1 MAIKKI
7 VLSYEGEDVLID
19 AAIEALAIDQGW
31 TIDSVLTKEE
41 TAKANVNNYIRAQVE
56 GYNVRQAQ
64 EAAKVAAQE
73 ASLQALNAITVT
85 FEIE

>member
-7 VLSYEGEDVLID
+7 FLSYEGEEVLID

-85 FEIE
+85 FVIE

>member
-7 VLSYEGEDVLID
+7 VLSYEGEEVLID

-64 EAAKVAAQE
+64 EVAKVAAQE

>member
-7 VLSYEGEDVLID
+7 GLSYEGEEVLID
-19 AAIEALAIDQGW
+19 AAIEALAIEQGW

-56 GYNVRQAQ
+56 AYNVRKAQ
-64 EAAKVAAQE
+64 EAAKVAAQQ

>member
-7 VLSYEGEDVLID
+7 GLSYEGEEVLID
-19 AAIEALAIDQGW
+19 AAIEALAIEQGW

-56 GYNVRQAQ
+56 AYNVRKAQ
-64 EAAKVAAQE
+64 EAAKVAAQQS
-73 ASLQALNAITVT
+73 SLEALNAITVT

>member
-7 VLSYEGEDVLID
+7 VLSYEGEEVLID

>member
-7 VLSYEGEDVLID
+7 VLSYEGEEVLID

-64 EAAKVAAQE
+64 EVAKVAAQE

-85 FEIE
+85 FAIE

>member
-7 VLSYEGEDVLID
+7 GLSYEGEEVLID
-19 AAIEALAIDQGW
+19 AAIEALAIEQGW
-31 TIDSVLTKEE
+31 TVDSVLTKEE

-56 GYNVRQAQ
+56 AHNVRKAQ
-64 EAAKVAAQE
+64 EAAKVAAQQ
-73 ASLQALNAITVT
+73 ASLEALNAITVT

>member
-7 VLSYEGEDVLID
+7 GLSYEGEEVLID
-19 AAIEALAIDQGW
+19 AAIEALAIEQGW

-56 GYNVRQAQ
+56 AYNVRKAQ

-73 ASLQALNAITVT
+73 ASLEALNAITVT

>member
-7 VLSYEGEDVLID
+7 GLSYEGEEALIN
-19 AAIEALAIDQGW
+19 AAIEALAIEQGW
-31 TIDSVLTKEE
+31 TVDSVLTKEE

-56 GYNVRQAQ
+56 AHNVRKAQ
-64 EAAKVAAQE
+64 EAAKVAAQQ
-73 ASLQALNAITVT
+73 ASLEALNAITVT